1 METEGAILETQRT
14 RLGCERAKLRT
25 PGAIMVTPS
34 AILGTQE
41 PNYVLSLDEVSTRHT
56 GVLVAL
62 LGTLGAKLST

>member
-41 PNYVLSLDEVSTRHT
+41 PNYVLSLEVSTRHT

-62 LGTLGAKLST
+62 LGTLGAILST